1 MTMDISDEHITKWNS
16 PQEIKLVD
24 QDLSDIL
31 LAKLVRLKVMQ
42 HSTQMLNL
50 NVKKRSLF
58 INKEHEFPRVS
69 PNFLVSCDCLGTGRS
84 EVKCPIVI
92 EDGNFRNFVQQSWT
106 PKKEGRRQGNQ
117 YRNKQ
122 RELKLGRIRSLT
134 KQTTIKEKRLPLND
148 EGTQVSNISFT
159 STSEDLGI
167 TTEEIDMSYGE
178 RELGRYEKCC
188 QTRVKSFGEMS
199 TQTKGLAHTHKLKF
213 YDASSQS
220 DKFYYLLSTN
230 KKVTDFDQEYFR
242 NRDDKVLFCT
252 SLPSYEILNFEFELV
267 SPFASC
273 CSQTLSPFQEFVMVL
288 IKLRWDVPF
297 RDLAYRLNISVPTVS
312 RIFHFW
318 LITMD
323 IKLSP
328 FIHWPDHGS
337 LIRSMP
343 QCFQFSFGTT
353 TTVIID
359 CFEIF
364 IEIPTNLFAKAQ
376 TFSYYKHHN
385 TIKVLIGITPQGSIS
400 VVFEAW
406 GGRTSDKFF

>member
-1 MTMDISDEHITKWNS
+1 M
-16 PQEIKLVD
+16 
-24 QDLSDIL
+24 
-31 LAKLVRLKVMQ
+31 
-42 HSTQMLNL
+42 
-50 NVKKRSLF
+50 
-58 INKEHEFPRVS
+58 
-69 PNFLVSCDCLGTGRS
+69 
-84 EVKCPIVI
+84 
-92 EDGNFRNFVQQSWT
+92 
-106 PKKEGRRQGNQ
+106 
-117 YRNKQ
+117 
-122 RELKLGRIRSLT
+122 T

-188 QTRVKSFGEMS
+188 QTRVKSVGEMS

-376 TFSYYKHHN
+376 TFSSYTHHN